1 MKKAQIRIQLASAG
15 VKPPSEFRI
24 FKAGVNKTSKGDFVF
39 DQTAAESVMAAY
51 QKAGVDVMI
60 DLEHLSLDSSGAN
73 FDPDAYGWCALE
85 VRNGELWATNVRW
98 TPEGAR
104 RLSNRSQRYISPA
117 FMFFEETNRV
127 SELYNIAI
135 CAIPATYEAP
145 ALVAASKRTGQR
157 LATLSV
163 EVSDNMELSKIA
175 LALGLDKEATID
187 QILEAIATLQDD
199 DGDPDMGAEAVTD
212 DMSGSDEEKT
222 EKALSKAPKLLARIM
237 AAVSSKP
244 VLEKRLESIEQKT
257 EEQERTALLL
267 ANANKIPKS
276 LEAYASKL
284 KPEVL
289 KEFLSALPAP
299 VKPAEEP
306 RAVASTTIT
315 LTDEDKRHCLKHGV
329 KEEDFLAHK
338 VKLANDD
345 ARRRAL

>member
-1 MKKAQIRIQLASAG
+1 MKKAQITIKLAASGA
-15 VKPPSEFRI
+15 KPPIEFRI
-24 FKAGVNKTSKGDFVF
+24 FSAGKNETSKGDYLF
-39 DQTAAESVMAAY
+39 DEKAAALVMASY
-51 QKAGVDVMI
+51 KKSGIDMMI
-60 DLEHLSLDSSGAN
+60 DLEHLSLDSDAKHFN
-73 FDPDAYGWCALE
+73 PDAYGWCKLE
-85 VRNGELWATNVRW
+85 LRNGELWAVDVKW
-98 TPEGAR
+98 TPDGAR
-104 RLSNRSQRYISPA
+104 RLADRTQRYISPA
-117 FMFFEETNRV
+117 FIVQEETNRV

-145 ALVAASKRTGQR
+145 ALVAASKRTGHK

-163 EVSDNMELSKIA
+163 EVSETMELAKIA
-175 LALGLDKEATID
+175 LALGLDKESTLE

-199 DGDPDMGAEAVTD
+199 DGDPDGEVAAVKDEDPGT
-212 DMSGSDEEKT
+212 DEEKT

-257 EEQERTALLL
+257 EEQERTALLS

-276 LEAYASKL
+276 LEAYANKL

-299 VKPAEEP
+299 AKPAEEP
-306 RAVASTTIT
+306 RTVAATTIT

-329 KEEDFLAHK
+329 KEEDFLAQK

-345 ARRRAL
+345 ARRRAS